1 MLNRKLAM
9 IVAPIML
16 SLTMSAMAADHEI
29 KMMNR
34 GEAGQMV
41 FEPAF
46 LQIEKGDTVKFIATD
61 KGHNAETIA
70 GMIPEGAAPFKGK
83 INEEIEVTFDVEGA
97 YGYKCAPHFAMGMVG
112 LIVVGSAPA
121 NLDALNGAR
130 VPNRVRQIFDGLVT
144 QIDQ

>member
-1 MLNRKLAM
+1 MLNRKLAL
-9 IVAPIML
+9 IAAPIL
-16 SLTMSAMAADHEI
+16 LCLTMGTMAAEHEI

-121 NLDALNGAR
+121 NLDALNAAR
-130 VPNRVRQIFDGLVT
+130 VPNRVRQIFDGLIT

>member
-1 MLNRKLAM
+1 M